1 MPRKKQ
7 ALPAAPTTIPT
18 PAAPPAPANT
28 PPPEPISNSLGVQR
42 VRNGF
47 LVEVSTGVDSS
58 FRERPKFVA
67 RDAYELGELVRR
79 WAQPTPATAPS
90 RKAKPATA

>member
-1 MPRKKQ
+1 MSKRPKS
-7 ALPAAPTTIPT
+7 ALADAPAAPAT
-18 PAAPPAPANT
+18 PPSPPAP
-28 PPPEPISNSLGVQR
+28 PPPEPISLNMGIQR

-47 LVEVSTGVDSS
+47 LVEVSVGADTG

-79 WAQPTPATAPS
+79 WATGPQPPKKKPARP
-90 RKAKPATA
+90 AKPTA